1 MNHRAAHDPRSDAEW
16 LTAALREQAD
26 QHEAQRRRVDARF
39 EALTASTPGRAR
51 ARSRTR
57 LRSRRLVRVTRLRL
71 IGVPLGLFA
80 VVATAT
86 VAVGVSLGITTRTT
100 HVPSQ
105 AAPASSPRPTAGN
118 RQATPQGT
126 TSAQRP
132 AGTASAHTESS
143 SPGPTAS
150 TGPLTAAG
158 TVDTHSTQYWAQ
170 EDLTLTSTR
179 VIRALHVVVTV
190 SGGASVQSTGLW
202 TTILA
207 ADVTTAV
214 HQTSGGLVYE
224 ITLNPGQTLEP
235 GSYAF
240 GLQFNRPATGH
251 DFALDT
257 YNAAATTTDRAGNAG
272 NTAGTG
278 QVSIAG
284 TFSQ

>member
-1 MNHRAAHDPRSDAEW
+1 MNRRAAHDPRSDAEW
-16 LTAALREQAD
+16 LTAALQEQAD
-26 QHEAQRRRVDARF
+26 QHEAQRHRVEARF
-39 EALTASTPGRAR
+39 EALTASAPGRAP
-51 ARSRTR
+51 AWTR

-71 IGVPLGLFA
+71 IGVPLGLLA

-86 VAVGVSLGITTRTT
+86 VAVGVSLGITVRTAQ
-100 HVPSQ
+100 VPSQ
-105 AAPASSPRPTAGN
+105 AAPASSPRPTAGS

-143 SPGPTAS
+143 SPAP
-150 TGPLTAAG
+150 TGPLTATG
-158 TVDTHSTQYWAQ
+158 TVDAHSTQYWAQ
-170 EDLTLTSTR
+170 ENLTLTSTR

-214 HQTSGGLVYE
+214 HHTSGGLVYE
-224 ITLNPGQTLEP
+224 ITLNPGQTLQP

-240 GLQFNRPATGH
+240 GLQFDRPATGH

-257 YNAAATTTDRAGNAG
+257 YNATATTTDSAGDAG
-272 NTAGTG
+272 STG
-278 QVSIAG
+278 QASTAG